1 MMRTGLDMQ
10 TIASDKCE
18 LDFSGTKYQCRL
30 NSISSSGARVN
41 CLGFLQ
47 ETRRGDKAVLHL
59 HAETNEIACRVTH
72 ITAAEI
78 ELRFGD

>member
-1 MMRTGLDMQ
+1 MR
-10 TIASDKCE
+10 TIASDDCG

-47 ETRRGDKAVLHL
+47 ETRQGDKAVLHL
-59 HAETNEIACRVTH
+59 DAETNEIACRVTH
-72 ITAAEI
+72 ITAAKI
-78 ELRFGD
+78 QLRFGD